1 MSCVFYYRVKGVI
14 FKVYSLGELKA
25 TGKYKIFS
33 VQADGS
39 LKSRLNSLFISEGKT
54 LVVLYAKNG
63 KAIIS
68 AGGVVIGLSRS
79 VARRI
84 NVCAVE

>member
-1 MSCVFYYRVKGVI
+1 MSCVFYYRVNGVV

-25 TGKYKIFS
+25 AGKYKVFS
-33 VQADGS
+33 MQADGL
-39 LKSRLNSLFISEGKT
+39 LKSRLNSLFIFEGKT
-54 LVVLYAKNG
+54 LVVLYVKNG

-79 VARRI
+79 VARRV